1 MTGPQQDI
9 HSGFSGALVLTALGV
24 VFGDIGTSPLYA
36 LRECLRASGGLEVG
50 EATLFGVL
58 SLMFW
63 SLILVVT
70 IKYVVLML
78 RADNNGEGGILALL
92 SLVTTETDHYP
103 RLRSK
108 LIVLGIIGTAMLYA
122 DAMITPA
129 ISVLSAVEGL
139 EAVTPALQ
147 PLVLPLAVGVLVG
160 LFLLQQRGTSFIG
173 GLFGPIILAWFVT
186 IGALGAVSVAETP
199 AVLQALD
206 PRHGIAFFA
215 QHGFV
220 AFAILGMVLLVITGG
235 EALYTDMGHV
245 GRNAIRW
252 AWFCIVLPGL
262 MLNYLG
268 QGAHLLRAPD
278 TGIENLF
285 FDLAPQWALLPL
297 VVLATM
303 ATIIASQ
310 AVITGVYSMTSQAMN
325 LGYCPRMN
333 VLRTSDQAAGQIYIP
348 FINWALLAATVWLVI
363 EFRESGAL
371 AGAYG
376 LAVAGCMLVTSFF
389 LYFVARMHWGWGR
402 ARALAVA
409 VPFVII
415 HVAFFGATLLRIPVG
430 GWLPLL
436 VGIVIFTLFATW
448 IRGRTYVR
456 TVMAEEI
463 IPVSDFLQSL
473 REYPPVRVP
482 GTAVYLTQNT
492 EGVPRTLLHNL
503 KHNRSL
509 HEDVALVTVR
519 TANIPRV
526 PDAQRVE
533 LTDLGERFYRIVLH
547 YGFREEPNVAAAL
560 QHIPNPPL
568 RLDPMVTSYF
578 SGRETMVIGKR
589 PRLAIARWRCS
600 LFRFMQ
606 HNSTDA
612 TLFFGI
618 PPNRVI
624 QIGSQIEI

>member
-1 MTGPQQDI
+1 MQQPDL
-9 HSGFSGALVLTALGV
+9 HSGFNRTLLLAALGV

-36 LRECLRASGGLEVG
+36 LRECLRYTDLVTANESNVL
-50 EATLFGVL
+50 GVL

-92 SLVTTETDHYP
+92 SLVTSDTRRYP
-103 RLRSK
+103 RLRGK
-108 LIVLGIIGTAMLYA
+108 LIILGIIGTAMLYA
-122 DAMITPA
+122 DAMLTPA
-129 ISVLSAVEGL
+129 ISMLSAVEGL
-139 EAVTPALQ
+139 QAITPELK
-147 PLVLPLAVGVLVG
+147 PVVLPVAITFLIG
-160 LFLLQQRGTSFIG
+160 LFILQQQGTAFIG
-173 GLFGPIILAWFVT
+173 KLFGPIILAWFLS

-199 AVLQALD
+199 AVLAALD

-215 QHGFV
+215 AHGFV
-220 AFAILGMVLLVITGG
+220 AFAILSMVLLVITGG

-245 GRNAIRW
+245 GRSAIRW
-252 AWFCIVLPGL
+252 AWFCVVLPGL
-262 MLNYLG
+262 LLNYFG
-268 QGAHLLRAPD
+268 QGAHLLRNPD
-278 TGIENLF
+278 ASVQNLF

-297 VVLATM
+297 VALATM
-303 ATIIASQ
+303 ATFIASQ
-310 AVITGVYSMTSQAMN
+310 AVITGVFSLTSQAMN

-333 VLRTSDQAAGQIYIP
+333 ILRTSDQAAGQIYIP
-348 FINWALLAATVWLVI
+348 FINWSLLVATIWLVV

-376 LAVAGCMLVTSFF
+376 LAVASCMLVTSFF

-402 ARALAVA
+402 LGALLLAT
-409 VPFVII
+409 PFVII
-415 HVAFFGATLLRIPVG
+415 HLAFFGATLLRIPAG
-430 GWLPLL
+430 GWLPLV
-436 VGIVIFTLFATW
+436 VGTVLFTLFVTW
-448 IRGRTYVR
+448 IRGRSFLR
-456 TVMAEEI
+456 GVMAEET
-463 IPVSDFLQSL
+463 IPVTDFLESL
-473 REYPPVRVP
+473 REYPPARVP

-519 TANIPRV
+519 TENVPRV
-526 PDAQRVE
+526 PEAERVE
-533 LTDLGERFYRIVLH
+533 LVELGERFYRIVLH
-547 YGFREEPNVAAAL
+547 YGFREEPAVAAAL
-560 QHIPNPPL
+560 QAIPAPPL

-578 SGRETMVIGKR
+578 SGRETMVVSRR
-589 PRLAIARWRCS
+589 PRLSMARWRCA